1 MNLKNNII
9 VWSDYMNKL
18 EIALSNCFGIESIN
32 YKFNFVD
39 DNVYSIYARNGLMKT
54 SFAKTFQLIQNGKK
68 EEISDAIFGDTGQV
82 LVKIDDHDIEPNQ
95 VFVIKSYES
104 AYESD
109 ISPLLIKGDIQTQLK
124 EVFKAR
130 NKFLKAL
137 EKNSGLKIKRTSQ
150 GNVVFELEPTIISD
164 FGFEEKDLLSNL
176 EVLQNYESEID
187 CSDIVYSSIFEAS
200 VIKKIKDSKFQ
211 EGIREYVASSDE
223 VYDSFGYLEKGN
235 LTLPKLKDLKK
246 ALNKDAFFTKDN
258 KVLLSGEEAVS
269 SLTELE
275 SHIMAIETRIQEI
288 PAYKEIENMLS
299 DAKGTVLKDVIETHP
314 EVIEFLALDKLP
326 VLKKCLWA
334 SYINSNNHLFRDLCN
349 KYEEFSEA
357 MDVLDLD
364 DTPWKNAM
372 DIFNQRFMV
381 PFEMEIVNLKG
392 AIIGENVPQVQFKFQ
407 KGEHT
412 KIVNRNELEKLDTLS
427 QGEKRALYLLNIIFD
442 LEQLKYSGHD
452 VLLIVD
458 DIADSFDYKNK
469 YAIIE
474 YLYEIAQEPNFY
486 MLILSHN
493 FDFYRTVASRLGI
506 NRHKRLMAD
515 LSHGTLQLEEE
526 HYQKNPF
533 QVWKRNPNEKY
544 IFALLPFVRNM
555 IEFTID
561 ADSLETNADYLLLTS
576 LLHEKNDSYNIKFSD
591 IESIYQRY
599 AGVTNFDRHVELD
612 DIFLDQLYELCEE
625 LTLEDTLL
633 ENKIILAIVIRH
645 KAERYMIDKIST
657 YTGTLTMRKIR
668 ERLNA
673 AEYLEKVQSKANQTN
688 VLFSGFKQFA
698 SREEVAILNE
708 VNIMTPEHIHV
719 NSFMYEPLL
728 DMDIVE
734 LHNLYHKVK
743 CLTGE

>member
-1 MNLKNNII
+1 
-9 VWSDYMNKL
+9 MNKL

-32 YKFNFVD
+32 YEFNFED

-54 SFAKTFQLIQNGKK
+54 SFAKTFQLIQHGKA
-68 EEISDAIFGDTGQV
+68 EEISDAIFGDIGQA
-82 LVKIDDHDIEPNQ
+82 LVKVDDQDIEPNQ

-109 ISPLLIKGDIQTQLK
+109 ISSLLIKGDIQTQLQ

-130 NKFLKAL
+130 TKFLKAL
-137 EKNSGLKIKRTSQ
+137 EKNSGLKIKRILQ
-150 GNVVFELEPTIISD
+150 GNTVFELEPTIISD

-176 EVLQNYESEID
+176 ELLQNYESEID
-187 CSDIVYSSIFEAS
+187 CSDIVYTSIFDTS
-200 VIKKIKDSKFQ
+200 VLRKITDRKFQ
-211 EGIREYVASSDE
+211 EGIQEYVASSDE
-223 VYDSFGYLEKGN
+223 IYDSFGYLGKGS

-246 ALNKDAFFTKDN
+246 ALNKDAFFTRDN

-275 SHIMAIETRIQEI
+275 SHIIAIETKIQEM
-288 PAYKEIENMLS
+288 PAYKAIENLLS
-299 DAKGTVLKDVIETHP
+299 DAKGTILKDVIETHP

-326 VLKKCLWA
+326 LLKKCLWK
-334 SYINSNNHLFRDLCN
+334 SYIDSNNHLFRDLCN
-349 KYEEFSEA
+349 KYMEFSEA
-357 MDVLDLD
+357 MDVLELD
-364 DTPWKNAM
+364 DTPWKEAL
-372 DIFNQRFMV
+372 DIFNQRFTV

-407 KGEHT
+407 KGEQT
-412 KIVNRNELEKLDTLS
+412 KTVNRNELEKLDTLS

-442 LEQLKYSGHD
+442 LEQLKNSGQE

-474 YLYEIAQEPNFY
+474 YLYEISQEPNFY

-533 QVWKRNPNEKY
+533 QAWKKNPNEKY

-561 ADSLETNADYLLLTS
+561 ADSLKTNPEYLLLTS
-576 LLHEKNDSYNIKFSD
+576 LLHEKNDSYSIKFSD
-591 IESIYQRY
+591 VEPIYQSY
-599 AGVTNFDRHVELD
+599 AGVTNFDNNVERD
-612 DIFLDQLYELCEE
+612 NIFLNQLYELCEQ

-645 KAERYMIDKIST
+645 KAEQYMIDRIST
-657 YTGTLTMRKIR
+657 YTGTLTTGKRG
-668 ERLNA
+668 ERVNA
-673 AEYLEKVQSKANQTN
+673 TAYLEKVQSKGNQTN

-698 SREEVAILNE
+698 PREEIAVLNE

-734 LHNLYHKVK
+734 LHNLYHRVK
-743 CLTGE
+743 DLIGEE